1 MELIGGEHPAT
12 EIFEDAFAHGKHVV
26 SANKALLG
34 KQVGTLA
41 AHARAAGVQI
51 RCEAACGGGIPIVNA
66 LEHALIG
73 NKALTIAGIVNGTTN
88 YILSRM
94 DAEGLDFADVLADA
108 QRLGYAEADPRRTST
123 ALTPPPKLAILSSIA
138 FHTRVTTDD
147 VYMQGIRNVS
157 AIDIEQ
163 ARELGMKVKA
173 ARGWAQHARRR
184 RRARAPHHDSRRS
197 PARRRPTGP

>member
-1 MELIGGEHPAT
+1 MRKLRAPRPSALMMCRSRVPFCPPIAPNP
-12 EIFEDAFAHGKHVV
+12 V
-26 SANKALLG
+26 SVSYTHL
-34 KQVGTLA
+34 
-41 AHARAAGVQI
+41 
-51 RCEAACGGGIPIVNA
+51 IPIVNA
-66 LEHALIG
+66 LEHALVG

-108 QRLGYAEADPRRTST
+108 QRLGYAEADPT
-123 ALTPPPKLAILSSIA
+123 ADVDGFDAASKLAILSSIA

-163 ARELGMKVKA
+163 ARELGMKVKLLA
-173 ARGWAQHARRR
+173 VCLLYT
-184 RRARAPHHDSRRS
+184 SRCV
-197 PARRRPTGP
+197 